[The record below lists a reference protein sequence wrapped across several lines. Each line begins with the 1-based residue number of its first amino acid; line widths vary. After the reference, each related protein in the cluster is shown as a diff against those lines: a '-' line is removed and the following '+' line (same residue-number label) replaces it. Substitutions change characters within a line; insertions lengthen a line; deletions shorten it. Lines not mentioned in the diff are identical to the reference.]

1 MAREVVHIP
10 AKKELT
16 NRAAVDERKIRLAA
30 YCRVS
35 TKNEDQLLSFEN
47 QKAFFED
54 YVKRHP
60 EYELVDIYP
69 DKGITGTNT
78 KKRDEFNRMIADCK
92 AGKIDMVVTKSIS
105 RFARNTADCLN
116 YSRMLKDMG
125 IGILFDKEGLN
136 TLDSSGELLFTILSS
151 LAQDE
156 SRSISE
162 NSQWGIRYLFSSE
175 GRLHLNAK
183 RFWGYDKDANGRL
196 VINPEQAK
204 IVRRIYREFME
215 GNGPGVIARRLR
227 EDKIPCLMGKSEW
240 AVATV
245 QGILRNEK
253 YNGDALLQKTY
264 TVDFLTKKTAKNEG
278 QVEQVLVKDDH
289 EAIIPKD
296 YWNVV
301 QLELQRRADFRKRY
315 GLRTMG
321 RYTDEQP
328 FSTKVICG
336 VCGDLIN
343 RRTLQRLNKGYS
355 IVWMCASYYREKK
368 VPGCGN
374 IKLREVH
381 LQDAFM
387 EALNSI
393 VAEREKYI
401 PYWEKAIEDSEHDPL
416 KAFRAQQMMD
426 LTANG
431 PFPEFDPSLVNK
443 TLERCEVQ
451 KDRSIDIFFLEGSS
465 VHVKL

>member
-16 NRAAVDERKIRLAA
+16 NRAAVEERKIRLAA

-183 RFWGYDKDANGRL
+183 RFWGYDKDENGRL

-204 IVRRIYREFME
+204 IVRRICKTKWHTSTI
-215 GNGPGVIARRLR
+215 N
-227 EDKIPCLMGKSEW
+227 K
-240 AVATV
+240 
-245 QGILRNEK
+245 ILRNEK
-253 YNGDALLQKTY
+253 YMGDALLQKTY
-264 TVDFLTKKTAKNEG
+264 TTDFLTKKRIKNNG
-278 QVEQVLVKDDH
+278 TVPQYYVEDDH

-431 PFPEFDPSLVNK
+431 SFPEFDPSLVNK